1 MNFSSL
7 LTEPYSISLI
17 CALILT
23 FIAYLF
29 IRESM
34 NTDKKNNNKNN
45 KNNKDMAKK
54 LLITFVV
61 SFISFMG
68 IIYGAKYLM
77 KSSPLAI
84 MSGGAPTTTSVRP
97 GILDDLEIMGPD
109 VDIGLFDN

>member
-29 IRESM
+29 IRESI
-34 NTDKKNNNKNN
+34 NNDKKNNNKS
-45 KNNKDMAKK
+45 KKDMAKK

-77 KSSPLAI
+77 KSSPRAI
-84 MSGGAPTTTSVRP
+84 MSGGAPTITSVSP
-97 GILDDLEIMGPD
+97 GVLEGLEIMGHD

>member
-29 IRESM
+29 IRESI
-34 NTDKKNNNKNN
+34 NNDKKNNKNN

-77 KSSPLAI
+77 KSSPRAI
-84 MSGGAPTTTSVRP
+84 MSGGAPTITSVRP
-97 GILDDLEIMGPD
+97 VVLESLEIMGND
-109 VDIGLFDN
+109 VDFDLFDS

>member
-29 IRESM
+29 IRESI
-34 NTDKKNNNKNN
+34 NNDKKNNKNN

-77 KSSPLAI
+77 KSSPRAI
-84 MSGGAPTTTSVRP
+84 MSGGAPTITSVRP
-97 GILDDLEIMGPD
+97 GVLDDLEIMGPD

>member
-29 IRESM
+29 IRESI
-34 NTDKKNNNKNN
+34 NNDKKNNKNN

-77 KSSPLAI
+77 KSSPRAI
-84 MSGGAPTTTSVRP
+84 MSGRAQTITSVRP
-97 GILDDLEIMGPD
+97 GVLDELEIMGND
-109 VDIGLFDN
+109 VDINLFDN

>member
-29 IRESM
+29 IRESI
-34 NTDKKNNNKNN
+34 NNDKKNNKNN

-77 KSSPLAI
+77 KSSPRAI
-84 MSGGAPTTTSVRP
+84 MSGGAPTITSVRP
-97 GILDDLEIMGPD
+97 GVLDDLEIMGHD
-109 VDIGLFDN
+109 VDFGPFDS

>member
-77 KSSPLAI
+77 KSSPRAI

-97 GILDDLEIMGPD
+97 GVLDDLEIMGPD

>member
-29 IRESM
+29 IRESI
-34 NTDKKNNNKNN
+34 NNDKKNNNKS
-45 KNNKDMAKK
+45 KNNKDMSKK

-68 IIYGAKYLM
+68 IIYGAKYFM
-77 KSSPLAI
+77 KTSPKTI
-84 MSGGAPTTTSVRP
+84 MRGGGQTLTSLNQGV
-97 GILDDLEIMGPD
+97 IDNLEIMGND
-109 VDIGLFDN
+109 VDIDLFDS

>member
-29 IRESM
+29 IRESI
-34 NTDKKNNNKNN
+34 NNDKKNNNKS
-45 KNNKDMAKK
+45 KKDTAKK

-77 KSSPLAI
+77 KSSPKTI
-84 MSGGAPTTTSVRP
+84 MSGGAPIITSVSP
-97 GILDDLEIMGPD
+97 GVLDSLEIMGTD
-109 VDIGLFDN
+109 VDVDLFDS

>member
-34 NTDKKNNNKNN
+34 NTDKKNN

-77 KSSPLAI
+77 KSSPRAI

-97 GILDDLEIMGPD
+97 GVLDDLEIMGPD

>member
-29 IRESM
+29 IRESI
-34 NTDKKNNNKNN
+34 NNDKKNNNKS
-45 KNNKDMAKK
+45 KKDMAKK

-77 KSSPLAI
+77 KSSPKTV
-84 MSGGAPTTTSVRP
+84 MSGGAPIITSVSP
-97 GILDDLEIMGPD
+97 GVLDSLEIMGTD
-109 VDIGLFDN
+109 VDVDLFDS

>member
-29 IRESM
+29 IRESI
-34 NTDKKNNNKNN
+34 NNDKKNNNKSN

-77 KSSPLAI
+77 KSSPKTV
-84 MSGGAPTTTSVRP
+84 MSGGAPIITSVSP
-97 GILDDLEIMGPD
+97 GVLESLEIMGND
-109 VDIGLFDN
+109 VDVDLFDS

>member
-29 IRESM
+29 IRESI
-34 NTDKKNNNKNN
+34 NNDKKNNKNN

-68 IIYGAKYLM
+68 IIYGAKYFM
-77 KSSPLAI
+77 KSSPKTI
-84 MSGGAPTTTSVRP
+84 MSGGAQTITSVRP
-97 GILDDLEIMGPD
+97 GVLDDLEIMGND
-109 VDIGLFDN
+109 VDIDLFDN

>member
-29 IRESM
+29 IRESI
-34 NTDKKNNNKNN
+34 NNDKKNNNKNN
-45 KNNKDMAKK
+45 KNNKDMSKK

-68 IIYGAKYLM
+68 IIYGAKYFMKTSPKTIMRGGGQTITSLNQGVIDNLELM
-77 KSSPLAI
+77 SN
-84 MSGGAPTTTSVRP
+84 
-97 GILDDLEIMGPD
+97 D
-109 VDIGLFDN
+109 VDIGLFDS

>member
-29 IRESM
+29 IRESI
-34 NTDKKNNNKNN
+34 NNDKKNNKNN

-77 KSSPLAI
+77 KSSPRAI
-84 MSGGAPTTTSVRP
+84 MSGGAPPITSVSP
-97 GILDDLEIMGPD
+97 GVLEGLEIMGHD

>member
-29 IRESM
+29 IRESI
-34 NTDKKNNNKNN
+34 NNDKKNNKNN

-77 KSSPLAI
+77 KSSPRAI
-84 MSGGAPTTTSVRP
+84 MSGGAPTITSVCP
-97 GILDDLEIMGPD
+97 GVLDDLEIMGHD